1 VRISRSISAVFL
13 FALPLIA
20 STFFN
25 APHRERT
32 VGAQWFG
39 GTAQA
44 SQKAQ
49 TPQTKT
55 ITLLDTT
62 DSHGHIV
69 PWDYYT
75 NQPADL
81 GLAKI
86 ATLVKQARADA
97 PNALL
102 LDCGDSTEGTPFAYY
117 FARKDTRKPNPEM
130 AAFNAMHYDAM
141 AVGNHEF
148 NFGLEVMWKAKRES
162 QFPWLAAN
170 IKQSYT
176 SGVQFFRPYFI
187 KELAGIRVGIV
198 GFVTPGIP
206 RWEIPE
212 HYKGYEFESIVETA
226 KTVIPEVRK
235 QVDLLVVIMHSG
247 IDRDPETGI
256 APARAP
262 ADVENAAWELAET
275 EPGIDIIFFGHTHRE
290 LPEKVVNGVLL
301 SQPKNW
307 GMSLS
312 RADIKMS
319 RDASGAWRVESKH
332 SQTIP
337 VTSQVPPDPEITKL
351 IEPYQAEVQRY
362 LDTPIAKSE
371 KTLSGEYGRY
381 QDEPLLD
388 LIHKVQLDAGRA
400 DVSMATIFYQ
410 GAKIPAGA
418 VTIREASALYIY
430 ENRLYTVEMT
440 GSHLK
445 DALEHAASFFPA
457 WPVPAGQKVRVPGYN
472 ADSAEGVS
480 YTIDLT
486 QPVGQR
492 IRNLTFHGAPLSAD
506 QKLRVAINN
515 YRYSGGGG
523 YSVYQ
528 GLPIVYQSHEEIF
541 ELLVDYL
548 KRTKTVPSVA
558 DGNWKIEPPEALA
571 AVEKAADEES
581 KRDTNR

>member
-1 VRISRSISAVFL
+1 MRICRSISAVFP
-13 FALPLIA
+13 FALLLIA
-20 STFFN
+20 SISTN
-25 APHRERT
+25 APYRERA
-32 VGAQWFG
+32 VGAAWVA

-44 SQKAQ
+44 AQKTQ
-49 TPQTKT
+49 PSQTKT

-62 DSHGHIV
+62 DSHGHIM

-97 PNALL
+97 LDTLL
-102 LDCGDSTEGTPFAYY
+102 LDCGDTIEGTPFAYY
-117 FARKDTRKPNPEM
+117 FARKDTAKPNPEIG
-130 AAFNAMHYDAM
+130 AFNAMHYDAM

-148 NFGLEVMWKAKRES
+148 NFGLDAMWKAKGES
-162 QFPWLAAN
+162 HFPWLAAN
-170 IKQSYT
+170 VKQTYKN
-176 SGVQFFRPYFI
+176 GVPYVRPYVI
-187 KELAGIRVGIV
+187 KELAGIRIGIV

-212 HYKGYEFESIVETA
+212 HYKDYEFESIVETA
-226 KTVIPEVRK
+226 KAVIPEVRK

-262 ADVENAAWELAET
+262 ADAENAAWELAET
-275 EPGIDIIFFGHTHRE
+275 EPGIDVIFFGHTHRE

-312 RADIKMS
+312 RADVKMS
-319 RDASGAWRVESKH
+319 KDIGGGWHVESKH

-337 VTSQVPPDPEITKL
+337 VTSQVAPDPEITKL
-351 IEPYQAEVQRY
+351 IEPYQAEVQKY
-362 LDTPIAKSE
+362 LNTPIAKSE
-371 KTLSGEYGRY
+371 KALSGEYGRY

-388 LIHKVQLDAGRA
+388 LIHKVQLEAGHA
-400 DVSMATIFYQ
+400 DVSMATIFYPDI
-410 GAKIPAGA
+410 KIPVGT
-418 VTIREASALYIY
+418 VTVRDASALYIY
-430 ENRLYTVEMT
+430 ENMLYTLEMT
-440 GSHLK
+440 GAQLK

-457 WPVPAGQKVRVPGYN
+457 WPVPAGQRLRLPGYN

-492 IRNLTFHGAPLSAD
+492 IRKLTFHGAPLYAD
-506 QKLRVAINN
+506 HKLRVAINN

-528 GLPIVYQSHEEIF
+528 GLPIMYQSHEEIS

-571 AVEKAADEES
+571 AIERAADTES
-581 KRDTNR
+581 KRDANR

>member
-1 VRISRSISAVFL
+1 MRISRSISAVIL

-20 STFFN
+20 STLVS
-25 APHRERT
+25 APPRDRA
-32 VGAQWFG
+32 VGAGSFG

-44 SQKAQ
+44 AQKTQ
-49 TPQTKT
+49 PSQTKT

-62 DSHGHIV
+62 DSHGHIM

-75 NQPADL
+75 NKPADL

-97 PNALL
+97 PDALL
-102 LDCGDSTEGTPFAYY
+102 LDCGDTTEGTPFAYY
-117 FARKDTRKPNPEM
+117 FARKDTAKPNPEIV
-130 AAFNAMHYDAM
+130 AFNAMHYDAM

-148 NFGLEVMWKAKRES
+148 NFGLDVMWKAKRES
-162 QFPWLAAN
+162 HFPWLAAN
-170 IKQSYT
+170 IKQTYAN
-176 SGVQFFRPYFI
+176 GGPFIPPYFI
-187 KELAGIRVGIV
+187 KELAGIRIGIV
-198 GFVTPGIP
+198 GFVTPRIP
-206 RWEIPE
+206 RWEIPAN
-212 HYKGYEFESIVETA
+212 YKGYEFESIVETA

-256 APARAP
+256 APNRAP
-262 ADVENAAWELAET
+262 ADAENAAWELAET
-275 EPGIDIIFFGHTHRE
+275 EPGIDVIFFGHTHRE

-312 RADIKMS
+312 RADVKMS
-319 RDASGAWRVESKH
+319 KGSTGVWHIESKH
-332 SQTIP
+332 SRTIP
-337 VTSQVPPDPEITKL
+337 VTSQVAPDPEITKL
-351 IEPYQAEVQRY
+351 IEPYQAEVQKY

-371 KTLSGEYGRY
+371 KPLSGEYGRY

-388 LIHKVQLDAGRA
+388 LIHKVQLEAGHA
-400 DVSMATIFYQ
+400 DVSMATIFYP
-410 GAKIPAGA
+410 GVTVPAGA
-418 VTIREASALYIY
+418 VTIRDASALYIY
-430 ENRLYTVEMT
+430 ENMLYTVEMT
-440 GSHLK
+440 GAQLK

-457 WPVPAGQKVRVPGYN
+457 WPVPVGQKLRLPGYN

-528 GLPIVYQSHEEIF
+528 GLPIIYQSREEIS
-541 ELLVDYL
+541 ELLVHYL
-548 KRTKTVPSVA
+548 KRAKTVPSVA
-558 DGNWKIEPPEALA
+558 DGNWEIEPPEALA
-571 AVEKAADEES
+571 AIEKAADEES
-581 KRDTNR
+581 KRDANR

>member
-1 VRISRSISAVFL
+1 VRICRSISAVIL
-13 FALPLIA
+13 FVLPLMAPI
-20 STFFN
+20 FFN
-25 APHRERT
+25 APHRERA
-32 VGAQWFG
+32 VEAGWFG
-39 GTAQA
+39 GTTQA
-44 SQKAQ
+44 PQKVEVS
-49 TPQTKT
+49 QTKT

-62 DSHGHIV
+62 DSHGHIM

-75 NQPADL
+75 NQPADF
-81 GLAKI
+81 GLTKI
-86 ATLVKQARADA
+86 ATLVKQVRADA
-97 PNALL
+97 PDALL
-102 LDCGDSTEGTPFAYY
+102 LDCGDTTEGTPFAYY
-117 FARKDTRKPNPEM
+117 FARKDTAKPNPEI
-130 AAFNAMHYDAM
+130 ATFNAMHYDAM

-162 QFPWLAAN
+162 HFPWLAAN
-170 IKQSYT
+170 IRQTYT
-176 SGVQFFRPYFI
+176 NGVQSVRPYFI
-187 KELAGIRVGIV
+187 KEVAGIRVGIV

-226 KTVIPEVRK
+226 KAVIPEVRK

-275 EPGIDIIFFGHTHRE
+275 EPGIDVIFFGHTHRE

-312 RADIKMS
+312 RADVKMS
-319 RDASGAWRVESKH
+319 KDSAGAWHVESKH

-337 VTSQVPPDPEITKL
+337 VTSQVAPDPEITKL
-351 IEPYQAEVQRY
+351 IEPYQTEVQKY

-371 KTLSGEYGRY
+371 KALSGKYGRY
-381 QDEPLLD
+381 QDEPMLD
-388 LIHKVQLDAGRA
+388 LVHKVQLEAGHA
-400 DVSMATIFYQ
+400 DVSMATIFYPDV
-410 GAKIPAGA
+410 KISAGA
-418 VTIREASALYIY
+418 VTIRDASALYIY
-430 ENRLYTVEMT
+430 ENMLYTVEMT
-440 GSHLK
+440 GAQLK

-457 WPVPAGQKVRVPGYN
+457 WPVPAGQKLRLPGYN

-492 IRNLTFHGAPLSAD
+492 IRNLTFHGAPLSAN

-523 YSVYQ
+523 YSMYQ
-528 GLPIVYQSHEEIF
+528 GLPIVYQSHEEIS

-548 KRTKTVPSVA
+548 KRAKTVPSVA
-558 DGNWKIEPPEALA
+558 DGNWKIGPPEALSA
-571 AVEKAADEES
+571 IEMAADEES
-581 KRDTNR
+581 KREANR

>member
-1 VRISRSISAVFL
+1 MRTSRSISAVIL

-20 STFFN
+20 SIVFH
-25 APHRERT
+25 APHRERA
-32 VGAQWFG
+32 VAAGWFG
-39 GTAQA
+39 ATAQA
-44 SQKAQ
+44 AQKAQ
-49 TPQTKT
+49 TSQTKT

-62 DSHGHIV
+62 DSHGHIM

-75 NQPADL
+75 NRPADL

-86 ATLVKQARADA
+86 ATLVKQVRADA
-97 PNALL
+97 PDALL
-102 LDCGDSTEGTPFAYY
+102 LDCGDTTEGTPFAYY
-117 FARKDTRKPNPEM
+117 FARKDTAKPNPEIV
-130 AAFNAMHYDAM
+130 AFNAMHYDAV

-148 NFGLEVMWKAKRES
+148 NFGLDVMWKAKRES
-162 QFPWLAAN
+162 HFPWLAAN
-170 IKQSYT
+170 VKQTYT
-176 SGVQFFRPYFI
+176 NGVEFIRPYVI
-187 KELAGIRVGIV
+187 KETAGIRIGIV

-212 HYKGYEFESIVETA
+212 NYKGYEFESIVETA
-226 KTVIPEVRK
+226 NTVIPEVRK
-235 QVDLLVVIMHSG
+235 QVDLVVVIMHSG

-262 ADVENAAWELAET
+262 ADPENAAWELAES
-275 EPGIDIIFFGHTHRE
+275 EPGIDVIFFGHTHRE

-312 RADIKMS
+312 RADVKMS
-319 RDASGAWRVESKH
+319 KGSTGVWHVESKH

-337 VTSQVPPDPEITKL
+337 VTSQVAPDPKITKL
-351 IEPYQAEVQRY
+351 IEPYQAEVQKY

-371 KTLSGEYGRY
+371 KALSGEYGRY

-388 LIHKVQLDAGRA
+388 LIHKVQLEAGHA
-400 DVSMATIFYQ
+400 DVSMATIFYP
-410 GAKIPAGA
+410 GVEFPVGP
-418 VTIREASALYIY
+418 VTVREASALYIY
-430 ENRLYTVEMT
+430 ENMLYTVEMT
-440 GSHLK
+440 GAQLK

-457 WPVPAGQKVRVPGYN
+457 WPVPAGQKLRLPGYN

-486 QPVGQR
+486 QPIGQR

-528 GLPIVYQSHEEIF
+528 GLPIVYQSHEEIS

-571 AVEKAADEES
+571 AIEKAADEES
-581 KRDTNR
+581 KRDANR

>member
-1 VRISRSISAVFL
+1 VRICRSISAVFL

-20 STFFN
+20 STLFN
-25 APHRERT
+25 APRREGA
-32 VGAQWFG
+32 VGAGWFG
-39 GTAQA
+39 GTAQTA
-44 SQKAQ
+44 QKAQ
-49 TPQTKT
+49 TSQTRM

-62 DSHGHIV
+62 DSHGHIM

-75 NQPADL
+75 NKPADL

-97 PNALL
+97 PDALL
-102 LDCGDSTEGTPFAYY
+102 LDCGDTTEGTPFAYY
-117 FARKDTRKPNPEM
+117 FARKDTAKPNPEI

-148 NFGLEVMWKAKRES
+148 NFGLDVMWKAKSES
-162 QFPWLAAN
+162 HFPWLAAN
-170 IKQSYT
+170 IKQTYAD
-176 SGVQFFRPYFI
+176 GVQFIRPYVI
-187 KELAGIRVGIV
+187 KELAGIRIGIV
-198 GFVTPGIP
+198 GFVTPGVP

-212 HYKGYEFESIVETA
+212 HYNGYEFESIVETA
-226 KTVIPEVRK
+226 KTVISEVRK

-262 ADVENAAWELAET
+262 ADAENAAWELAET
-275 EPGIDIIFFGHTHRE
+275 EPGIDVIFFGHTHRE

-312 RADIKMS
+312 RADVKMS
-319 RDASGAWRVESKH
+319 KDSTGAWHVESKH
-332 SQTIP
+332 SQTVP
-337 VTSQVPPDPEITKL
+337 VTSQVAPDPEITKL
-351 IEPYQAEVQRY
+351 IEPYQDEVQKY

-371 KTLSGEYGRY
+371 KALSGEYGRY

-388 LIHKVQLDAGRA
+388 LIHKVQLEAGHA
-400 DVSMATIFYQ
+400 DVSMATIFYP
-410 GAKIPAGA
+410 GVTVPASA
-418 VTIREASALYIY
+418 VTVRDASALYIY
-430 ENRLYTVEMT
+430 ENMLYTVEMT
-440 GSHLK
+440 GAQLK
-445 DALEHAASFFPA
+445 NALEHAASFFPA
-457 WPVPAGQKVRVPGYN
+457 WPVPAGQKLRLPGYN

-528 GLPIVYQSHEEIF
+528 GLPIVYQSHEEIS

-548 KRTKTVPSVA
+548 KSTKTVPSVA

-571 AVEKAADEES
+571 AIEKADDDES
-581 KRDTNR
+581 KRDANR